1 MTLTLIIAFAV
12 FVFLFALALVFSSW
26 PRWLKDALTVGVCA
40 FYFYGYSAVMSV
52 VGYPSNDPL
61 PARFWLIAAVVEE
74 PTPKYAGALY
84 LWVTPIEEGR
94 RQLEP
99 RGYKLPYMRA
109 LHERINEG
117 MKKGQRGISQM
128 GTAEAK
134 SGQGTGPS
142 WLNPGKD
149 EQEIKIMDLPSPQVP
164 EK

>member
-1 MTLTLIIAFAV
+1 VLTL
-12 FVFLFALALVFSSW
+12 
-26 PRWLKDALTVGVCA
+26 GVCA
-40 FYFYGYSAVMSV
+40 FYFYGHNAVMSV
-52 VGYPSNDPL
+52 IGYPTNDPL
-61 PARFWLIAAVVEE
+61 PARFLLIAAVIEE
-74 PTPKYAGALY
+74 PTPKYPGALY

-94 RQLEP
+94 RHLEP

-109 LHERINEG
+109 LHERITEG

-149 EQEIKIMDLPSPQVP
+149 EQEIKIMDLPAPQVP

>member
-1 MTLTLIIAFAV
+1 
-12 FVFLFALALVFSSW
+12 LFALALVFSSW
-26 PRWLKDALTVGVCA
+26 PRWLKGVLTLGVCA
-40 FYFYGYSAVMSV
+40 FYFYGHHAVMSV
-52 VGYPSNDPL
+52 IGYPTNDPL
-61 PARFWLIAAVVEE
+61 PARFLLIAAVIEE
-74 PTPKYAGALY
+74 PTPKYPGALY

-94 RQLEP
+94 RHLEP

-109 LHERINEG
+109 LHERITEG

-149 EQEIKIMDLPSPQVP
+149 EQEIKIMDLPAPQVP

>member
-1 MTLTLIIAFAV
+1 
-12 FVFLFALALVFSSW
+12 LFALALVYSSW
-26 PRWLKDALTVGVCA
+26 PRWLKGVLTLGVCA
-40 FYFYGYSAVMSV
+40 FYFYGHNAVMSV
-52 VGYPSNDPL
+52 IGYPTNDPL
-61 PARFWLIAAVVEE
+61 PARFLLIAAVIEE
-74 PTPKYAGALY
+74 PTPKYPGALY

-94 RQLEP
+94 RHLEP

-109 LHERINEG
+109 LHERITEG

-149 EQEIKIMDLPSPQVP
+149 EQEIKIMDLPAPQVP